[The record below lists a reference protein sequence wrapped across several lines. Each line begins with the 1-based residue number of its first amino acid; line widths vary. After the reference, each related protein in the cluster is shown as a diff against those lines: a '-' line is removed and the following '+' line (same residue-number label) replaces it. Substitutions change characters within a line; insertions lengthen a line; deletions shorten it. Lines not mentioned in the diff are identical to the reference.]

1 MHMDIFWVCG
11 SMPPYRNHICILKSH
26 LHCHVYNNVYNNQ
39 EIKIMCPLIDE
50 REKTI
55 LYTYTMKCYS
65 MIKKIGKII
74 LSLSSSW
81 NGRSLLNQMDQV

>member
-50 REKTI
+50 R
-55 LYTYTMKCYS
+55 
-65 MIKKIGKII
+65 
-74 LSLSSSW
+74 
-81 NGRSLLNQMDQV
+81 